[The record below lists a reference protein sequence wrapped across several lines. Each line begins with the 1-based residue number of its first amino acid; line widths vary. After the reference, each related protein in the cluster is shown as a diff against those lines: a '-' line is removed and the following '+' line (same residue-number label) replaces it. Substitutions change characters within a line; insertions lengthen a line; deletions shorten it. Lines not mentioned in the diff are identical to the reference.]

1 MHHLLLGFDAS
12 PAAWEALDL
21 AAALAAAEGADVT
34 VAHVVPVH
42 VAGEHDSEPLRL
54 AGTALRAR
62 GIAARFVLAA
72 GNPAEQLERLAAEG
86 DYGAVIVGS
95 PPAGPLERLLA
106 GSVTLH
112 LVCHAPIPVIVARR
126 A

>member
-1 MHHLLLGFDAS
+1 MDHLLLGFDAS

-21 AAALAAAEGADVT
+21 AAALAAAEGADIT
-34 VAHVVPVH
+34 VAHVVPV
-42 VAGEHDSEPLRL
+42 VVPGEHDSEPLRL
-54 AGTALRAR
+54 ADAALRSR
-62 GIAARFVLAA
+62 GIDARLLLAA
-72 GNPAEQLERLAAEG
+72 GSPAEQLERLATEG
-86 DYGAVIVGS
+86 DYAAVVVGS

-126 A
+126 P